1 MRERGE
7 HEVHS
12 KKEGRKE
19 GYDVLR
25 RIIDHVTK
33 ETTEPLLVSST
44 TLSLIVRQ
52 FLGSRGSHRK
62 AH

>member
-1 MRERGE
+1 MRERGA

-12 KKEGRKE
+12 KKEGRKDN
-19 GYDVLR
+19 DVLR

-33 ETTEPLLVSST
+33 GTTEPLLVSST

-52 FLGSRGSHRK
+52 FLGSRGGHRK